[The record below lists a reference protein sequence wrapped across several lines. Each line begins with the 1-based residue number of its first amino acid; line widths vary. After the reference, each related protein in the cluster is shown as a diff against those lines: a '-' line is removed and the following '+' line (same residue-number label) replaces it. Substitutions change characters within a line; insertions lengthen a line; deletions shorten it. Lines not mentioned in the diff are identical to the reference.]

1 MKKRINAIGGYIFFS
16 EITRRGRRR
25 GSIKKYWEIEVN
37 KWALNTN
44 VLSYQPES
52 LVAPQNLDVVRDIC
66 DPLRNKSG
74 KNGIKWKFRS
84 LTTAEQCYTF
94 LALKF
99 S

>member
-1 MKKRINAIGGYIFFS
+1 MKTRIGNIKDFIHLN
-16 EITRRGRRR
+16 EVTHPGRQR
-25 GSIKKYWEIEVN
+25 GSMKKYWEIEVN
-37 KWALNTN
+37 KWALYTN
-44 VLSYQPES
+44 RISRTSP
-52 LVAPQNLDVVRDIC
+52 APTQNLDVVRDIC

-74 KNGIKWKFRS
+74 KDGIKWKFRS

>member
-1 MKKRINAIGGYIFFS
+1 MKTRIGNIKDFIHLN
-16 EITRRGRRR
+16 EVTRRGRQR
-25 GSIKKYWEIEVN
+25 GSMKKYWEID
-37 KWALNTN
+37 
-44 VLSYQPES
+44 LSAWGMLWPGCI
-52 LVAPQNLDVVRDIC
+52 LIDVVRDIC

-74 KNGIKWKFRS
+74 KDGIKWKFRS

>member
-1 MKKRINAIGGYIFFS
+1 MKTRIGNIKDFIHLN
-16 EITRRGRRR
+16 EVTHPGRQR
-25 GSIKKYWEIEVN
+25 GSMKKYWEIEVN
-37 KWALNTN
+37 NWALYTN
-44 VLSYQPES
+44 GLGYQLEL
-52 LVAPQNLDVVRDIC
+52 LVSPQNLDVVRDIC

-74 KNGIKWKFRS
+74 KDGIKWKFRS